1 MTKTQEMKKDCDV
14 QMRVRDF
21 NASINKCVS
30 YELKAQGIALDAANA
45 SLKKNEKK
53 VEQVGLQT
61 LTKEDLK
68 VAKAALNGTLAWY
81 RRWARSDNKGDQKLI
96 QDTLVLIEKVDGLA
110 EGKIKALSETMKK
123 EMSAK
128 QEALAEQ
135 MAALQAQMQANE
147 DMLSI

>member
-45 SLKKNEKK
+45 GKKKDEK

-68 VAKAALNGTLAWY
+68 LAKAALNANLNWY
-81 RRWARSDNKGDQKLI
+81 RAWARTDNKGDQKLI
-96 QDTLVLIEKVDGLA
+96 QDTLVLIEKVDGLIT
-110 EGKIKALSETMKK
+110 GKIKALSEAKKK
-123 EMSAK
+123 EMAAQ
-128 QEALAEQ
+128 QEALAQQ
-135 MAALQAQMQANE
+135 MAALQAQMVANQ
-147 DMLSI
+147 DMLNI